1 MLWVESLTNP
11 FLRYIDIPKVVDL
24 VKRKMD
30 RRVCWHGCVCVC
42 VCVCGCVCRE
52 KAEMI
57 LA

>member
-42 VCVCGCVCRE
+42 VCVCVGVCVGRRQ
-52 KAEMI
+52 K
-57 LA
+57 